1 VHSAHERQTH
11 APTVT
16 RQHRHLRVW
25 ESRWPVPAHRLR
37 RAIIRS
43 MIRCS
48 CIRGPA
54 GERPGAL
61 LRCVPFIGLLPAQR
75 RRGGHPEVLQTL
87 QEFHA
92 VVLTRQGQ
100 LANDKLVSLLKALC
114 QDVGINP
121 RERQRLLLSPALQ
134 HHREV
139 KPSAR
144 RQGRRVPFEETE
156 GRSSRIH
163 SGFVLTWT
171 RPLCITWCGR
181 AELGLLMRWYLGRK
195 QVCPEIPTTAVR
207 LTWVGHQ
214 LKRSPP

>member
-1 VHSAHERQTH
+1 
-11 APTVT
+11 
-16 RQHRHLRVW
+16 
-25 ESRWPVPAHRLR
+25 
-37 RAIIRS
+37 

-121 RERQRLLLSPALQ
+121 ASVNDSFYLQ
-134 HHREV
+134 
-139 KPSAR
+139 
-144 RQGRRVPFEETE
+144 PFNITA
-156 GRSSRIH
+156 RSSQVLGGKDV
-163 SGFVLTWT
+163 GFLSR
-171 RPLCITWCGR
+171 RPRGALH
-181 AELGLLMRWYLGRK
+181 EY
-195 QVCPEIPTTAVR
+195 TAA
-207 LTWVGHQ
+207 
-214 LKRSPP
+214 SS